1 MARVSSC
8 TVRWVE
14 PSVLIVDDEPEVLEA
29 LVRTVQPLGYP
40 LRSAGGAREALEL
53 LEHAPAE
60 VVVSDYQMPEMDGV
74 AFLRRVRERWPHTQ
88 RVLVS
93 GAADHQAVERAS
105 RDGDLDRYIGKPWD
119 GAQLRIALRSAVAQH
134 RLDVENA
141 ELQASLEDRV
151 RLRTQQLGRAKL
163 EWERSF
169 DAIGDP
175 LAILTRDRVVRRANL
190 AYAQV
195 GGRDIPS
202 VPGRPC
208 PQALFGRAQVC
219 EGCPRHR
226 LGRPYARA

>member
-74 AFLRRVRERWPHTQ
+74 AFLRRVRERWPPRQ

-119 GAQLRIALRSAVAQH
+119 GAQLRIAVRSAVAQH

-141 ELQASLEDRV
+141 ELQASLEDRS
-151 RLRTQQLGRAKL
+151 RLPTQQLCRAKL
-163 EWERSF
+163 EWARRF
-169 DAIGDP
+169 HAIGEP
-175 LAILTRDRVVRRANL
+175 LATLTPDRRA
-190 AYAQV
+190 
-195 GGRDIPS
+195 S
-202 VPGRPC
+202 
-208 PQALFGRAQVC
+208 RANQSC
-219 EGCPRHR
+219 TYDTR
-226 LGRPYARA
+226 LPL